1 MTIINTNL
9 DLLINQ
15 YLADKGREGPG
26 VGDQTRRPY
35 PFTSSSSSRW
45 FYCFCFNINTI
56 VLIFVVVVVDII
68 FIIKWFMWGGFKW
81 SLQYILFVVNGVLG
95 TARAGSSRLELLKPN
110 GFFVLSTN
118 QNNKITVLKSLTRN
132 STLHLQGF
140 LNLFCVS
147 FCVEQVRVSPPFL
160 TVSVSLCYTP
170 GFYFL
175 AWSQCK
181 LFACH
186 FVIVIVIIDHIA
198 IAIVSVILS
207 FITTNIAVIF
217 QACRR
222 YHHRHECLVSQSYFL
237 WSHLYNFGRKG
248 LQIKPFLLQ
257 QNTNS

>member
-9 DLLINQ
+9 DLLIYQ

-56 VLIFVVVVVDII
+56 VLIFVVVVDII

-147 FCVEQVRVSPPFL
+147 FCVEQVRLSPPFL

-175 AWSQCK
+175 AHSYCK
-181 LFACH
+181 LFLCH
-186 FVIVIVIIDHIA
+186 IVIVIVI
-198 IAIVSVILS
+198 LS
-207 FITTNIAVIF
+207 FIFTNIRVIF
-217 QACRR
+217 QAF
-222 YHHRHECLVSQSYFL
+222 HRLKFDQSVLLPSMPFVESWKELVANQSFFVL
-237 WSHLYNFGRKG
+237 TKHQFIGWEG
-248 LQIKPFLLQ
+248 
-257 QNTNS
+257 

>member
-1 MTIINTNL
+1 MAIINTNL

-56 VLIFVVVVVDII
+56 VLIFVVVVDII

-110 GFFVLSTN
+110 GCFVLSTN

-175 AWSQCK
+175 AHSYCK
-181 LFACH
+181 LFLCH
-186 FVIVIVIIDHIA
+186 IVIVIVI
-198 IAIVSVILS
+198 LS
-207 FITTNIAVIF
+207 FIFTNIRVIF
-217 QACRR
+217 QAF
-222 YHHRHECLVSQSYFL
+222 HRLKFDRSVLLPSMPFVESWKELVANQSFFVPTK
-237 WSHLYNFGRKG
+237 HQFIRGEG
-248 LQIKPFLLQ
+248 
-257 QNTNS
+257 

>member
-9 DLLINQ
+9 DLLIYQ

-56 VLIFVVVVVDII
+56 VLIFVVVVDII

-118 QNNKITVLKSLTRN
+118 QNNKITVLKSLTWNLTR
-132 STLHLQGF
+132 HLQGF

-147 FCVEQVRVSPPFL
+147 FCEEQVRVSPPFL

-181 LFACH
+181 LFALTL
-186 FVIVIVIIDHIA
+186 
-198 IAIVSVILS
+198 LS
-207 FITTNIAVIF
+207 LLSSLTTSP
-217 QACRR
+217 
-222 YHHRHECLVSQSYFL
+222 LPL
-237 WSHLYNFGRKG
+237 
-248 LQIKPFLLQ
+248 
-257 QNTNS
+257 